1 MTISRRRL
9 IQGTVG
15 LSALGGLAAL
25 RPNDLGSNHSTY
37 FKKMSH
43 ALKKAEYSGP
53 TLIIDSLRLDKNTQ
67 TLKNHIGEDY
77 NYRIVVKSLPC
88 IGLLKRISEAT
99 NTQRFMVFD
108 EKFLLEITH
117 HFPNADILLG
127 KPLPALGTNKTL
139 KQISHSN
146 GSKIRWLVDNNERLH
161 NYESIAVQRQQ
172 TLQINL
178 EIDIGLHRGGF
189 TPDKRL
195 SRALSTIKDSPF
207 LEFDGFMGYEPHV
220 VKVPGDQQSHLLNA
234 LKVYKDAIKLAK
246 STLKDEYPTK
256 PILNTAG
263 SPSYQLH
270 TSLPSEQ
277 RVGNEL
283 SAGSCLVKPSD
294 FDLPSLD
301 DHMPA
306 AFIACPILKALDN
319 TQIPGVPG
327 LGRVMAWWNPNL
339 KRSFFTYGG
348 NWKAKPVSPV
358 GLSYNPLYGRSS
370 NQEMIN
376 ASIKNP
382 LAMNDWI
389 FLRPTQSES
398 VFLQFGDIALF
409 DGESFID
416 NWPVFS

>member
-1 MTISRRRL
+1 MAISRRRL
-9 IQGTVG
+9 IQGTLG
-15 LSALGGLAAL
+15 LSALGSLAAL
-25 RPNDLGSNHSTY
+25 KPKDIGSKHSAY
-37 FKKMSH
+37 FEKLSF
-43 ALKKAEYSGP
+43 ALKEAKFSSP
-53 TLIIDSLRLDKNTQ
+53 TLIIDRLRLDKNIQ
-67 TLKNHIGEDY
+67 TLKKHIGENY
-77 NYRIVVKSLPC
+77 NYRIVVKSLPS
-88 IGLLKRISEAT
+88 IDLLKRISKET

-108 EKFLLEITH
+108 EKFLQEILK

-127 KPLPALGTNKTL
+127 KPLPALGANKAL
-139 KQISHSN
+139 SQMSN
-146 GSKIRWLVDNNERLH
+146 LHGSKIRWLVDNNERLH
-161 NYESIAVQRQQ
+161 NYERLAAQRQQ
-172 TLQINL
+172 KLQINL

-189 TPDKRL
+189 KPNKDL
-195 SRALSTIKDSPF
+195 ASALSTIQDSPF

-220 VKVPGDQQSHLLNA
+220 VKVPGNKESHLLDA
-234 LKVYKDAIKLAK
+234 LKIYQDAIRLAQNI
-246 STLKDEYPTK
+246 LKDDYPTK

-270 TSLPSEQ
+270 TALSSEQ

-306 AFIACPILKALDN
+306 AFIASPILKALDN

-327 LGRVMAWWNPNL
+327 LGSVMAWWNPNL

-348 NWKAKPVSPV
+348 NWKAKPVSPE

-376 ASIKNP
+376 ASLKNP
-382 LAMNDWI
+382 LTMNDWI

-398 VFLQFGDIALF
+398 VFLQFGDIAVF
-409 DGESFID
+409 DGNSFSD